1 MVVRGMYVLLW
12 DECTLSE
19 GCVKMGVVWV
29 MCM

>member
-1 MVVRGMYVLLW
+1 MSVRGMYLLW

-19 GCVKMGVVWV
+19 GCCVKMGVAWV

>member
-1 MVVRGMYVLLW
+1 MVSGMYLLW

-19 GCVKMGVVWV
+19 GCCVKMGVAWV